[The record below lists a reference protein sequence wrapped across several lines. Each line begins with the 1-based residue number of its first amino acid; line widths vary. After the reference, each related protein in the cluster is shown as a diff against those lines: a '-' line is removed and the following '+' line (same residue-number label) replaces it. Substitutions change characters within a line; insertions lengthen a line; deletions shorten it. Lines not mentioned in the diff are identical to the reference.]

1 MSAFEGLSNFFGA
14 SLEDMAKRLN
24 YNPANILILQNKEKE
39 LRLKFPETY
48 TNLVSC
54 KHNRD
59 RRTVMQ
65 YAQDLIASWIIEDY
79 ILNEFKEVGEDLSLQ
94 GEDRDR
100 TILSNDKVSASS
112 DYVYKY
118 DGGEIKIELMI
129 DYKGYWIKYGKLDLR
144 DEKYNKLNR
153 ERALLLAVSIK
164 SKTYYLLDFRCHV
177 PAKYLECHA
186 PYGDK
191 PVYSIDLLNFTPR
204 EFIVEGLVSH
214 IKNIL

>member
-65 YAQDLIASWIIEDY
+65 YAQDIIASWIIEDY
-79 ILNEFKEVGEDLSLQ
+79 ILNEFK
-94 GEDRDR
+94 
-100 TILSNDKVSASS
+100 
-112 DYVYKY
+112 
-118 DGGEIKIELMI
+118 
-129 DYKGYWIKYGKLDLR
+129 
-144 DEKYNKLNR
+144 
-153 ERALLLAVSIK
+153 
-164 SKTYYLLDFRCHV
+164 
-177 PAKYLECHA
+177 
-186 PYGDK
+186 
-191 PVYSIDLLNFTPR
+191 
-204 EFIVEGLVSH
+204 
-214 IKNIL
+214 